1 MSSYGIQYKL
11 NKRFKLVTTNPNTI
25 MKFAFEDLIVWQKS
39 VTMVKDIYKLS
50 NTFPKD
56 EKYGIVS
63 QIRRSALSVSS
74 NLAEGSGKMTTK
86 DKANY
91 TSIAFGSLME
101 TMNLLIISKE
111 VEFIDS
117 KILDKFRTQI
127 AEIARMLTSLRTA
140 QLK

>member
-1 MSSYGIQYKL
+1 
-11 NKRFKLVTTNPNTI
+11 

-39 VTMVKDIYKLS
+39 VSMVKDVYIITKS
-50 NTFPKD
+50 FPQE

>member
-1 MSSYGIQYKL
+1 
-11 NKRFKLVTTNPNTI
+11 
-25 MKFAFEDLIVWQKS
+25 MKFAFEDLIVLQKS

-111 VEFIDS
+111 VEFIDY

>member
-1 MSSYGIQYKL
+1 
-11 NKRFKLVTTNPNTI
+11 
-25 MKFAFEDLIVWQKS
+25 MKFAFEDLKVWQKS
-39 VTMVKDIYKLS
+39 VSMVEDIYKLS

-111 VEFIDS
+111 VEFIDAT
-117 KILDKFRTQI
+117 ILDKFRTQI
-127 AEIARMLTSLRTA
+127 AEIARMLTSLLTA

>member
-1 MSSYGIQYKL
+1 
-11 NKRFKLVTTNPNTI
+11 

-39 VTMVKDIYKLS
+39 VSMVKDIYKLS

-111 VEFIDS
+111 VEFIDAT
-117 KILDKFRTQI
+117 ILDKFRTQI